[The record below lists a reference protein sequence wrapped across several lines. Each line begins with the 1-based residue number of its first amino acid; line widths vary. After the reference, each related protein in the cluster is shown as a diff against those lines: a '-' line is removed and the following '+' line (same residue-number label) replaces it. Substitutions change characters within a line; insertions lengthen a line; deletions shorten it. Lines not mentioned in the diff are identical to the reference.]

1 MAYIEVKNLDYY
13 YPREEKKT
21 LDNLNFSIEK
31 GEFILITGKS
41 GSGKSTL
48 AKCIS
53 GTVPYFY
60 GGTVG
65 GKIFLNGKDIRDT
78 NHNERAKEITMVFQD
93 PESQL
98 TMNKVHREIAFGL
111 ENVGIQE
118 NKIKR
123 RVWESMQYSNLL
135 SIAYRD
141 IVTLSGGEKQKV
153 AITSALSYMPSC
165 IILDEPTSQLDPS
178 AADETA
184 ALIRKI
190 NQELGITIIVI
201 EQRIDKWFDSADKI
215 MVINNGS
222 IKYFGGKDKFYNY
235 GDVVA
240 HEFLPVYLKLAK
252 FLKIDTMPT
261 SLKEMRKRLKDFSFT
276 APELRVQKI
285 GEVAIEIDRLICK
298 YDQTL
303 AVKNLNISVKNGDFL
318 GILGANG
325 AGKSTVMKAIMGLI
339 KYKGSIKVFGSEVS
353 KVKLKELASYVG
365 YVSQNPNDYL
375 TKDTVYEEIKF
386 TLDNYNIKEYTLIDD
401 ILKTMGIYE
410 LKDKNPRDLSGGQR
424 QRVAIA
430 SIMVLKPK
438 ILMLDEPTRGLDW
451 EIKKKLGETL
461 KTLNKKGTTVIL
473 ITHDMDFA
481 GEFCSKFMLMFNG
494 EKVSE
499 GDAENVLGD
508 GIFYTTTINKL
519 LRNSQKNI
527 FTLKQAQEMLI
538 VEASRHCESEEE
550 IK

>member
-1 MAYIEVKNLDYY
+1 MSYIEVENLDYY
-13 YPREEKKT
+13 YPMEEKKT
-21 LDNLNFSIEK
+21 LNNISFSVEK

-60 GGTVG
+60 GGTIG
-65 GKIFLNGKDIRDT
+65 GKISLNGKDIRDT
-78 NHNERAKEITMVFQD
+78 NHRERAKEITMVFQN

-184 ALIRKI
+184 SLIRKI

-201 EQRIDKWFDSADKI
+201 EQRIDKWFDLADKI

-222 IKYFGGKDKFYNY
+222 LKYFGQGVNFYKH
-235 GDVVA
+235 GDA
-240 HEFLPVYLKLAK
+240 SDNEFLPVYLKLAK
-252 FLKIDTMPT
+252 FLKTDTMPT
-261 SLKEMRKRLKDFSFT
+261 GLKQMRNLIKDFSFKKQEPKVIKT
-276 APELRVQKI
+276 GK
-285 GEVAIEIDRLICK
+285 EVVKLEHLVCK
-298 YDQTL
+298 YEQTE
-303 AVKNLNISVKNGDFL
+303 AVKNLSITIKKGDFL

-325 AGKSTVMKAIMGLI
+325 AGKSTVVKAIMGLI
-339 KYKGSIKVFGSEVS
+339 KYKGSIKVFGNEVS
-353 KVKLKELASYVG
+353 KLKLNKLSSFVG

-375 TKDTVYEEIKF
+375 TKDTVYDEIKF
-386 TLDNYNIKEYTLIDD
+386 TLDNYDIKDYTLIDD
-401 ILKTMGIYE
+401 ILKVMGIYDF
-410 LKDKNPRDLSGGQR
+410 KDKNPRDLSTGQR

-430 SIMVLKPK
+430 SIMVLNPK

-451 EIKKKLGETL
+451 EVKKNFGETL
-461 KTLNKKGTTVIL
+461 KALNEKGTTIVL

-499 GDAENVLGD
+499 GDAEDVLGD

-519 LRNSQKNI
+519 LRSSSKNI
-527 FTLKQAQEMLI
+527 FTLKQAEEMVKQDISDVSIMSQELI
-538 VEASRHCESEEE
+538 
-550 IK
+550 

>member
-1 MAYIEVKNLDYY
+1 MAYIEVKNLDYN
-13 YPREEKKT
+13 YPREDKKT
-21 LDNLNFSIEK
+21 LNNLNFSVEK

-60 GGTVG
+60 GGTIG

-78 NHNERAKEITMVFQD
+78 NHKERAKEITMVFQD
-93 PESQL
+93 PETQL

-111 ENVGIQE
+111 ENVGIDE

-178 AADETA
+178 AADETST
-184 ALIRKI
+184 LIRKI

-201 EQRIDKWFDSADKI
+201 EQRIDKWFDFADKI
-215 MVINNGS
+215 MVLDNGS
-222 IKYFGGKDKFYNY
+222 IKYFGCKDNFYNY
-235 GDVVA
+235 GDADV

-252 FLKIDTMPT
+252 FLKINTMPT
-261 SLKEMRKRLKDFSFT
+261 CLKEMRKLLKDFSFRK
-276 APELRVQKI
+276 PETKVQKI
-285 GEVAIEIDRLICK
+285 GEVAVKIDQLICNYEK
-298 YDQTL
+298 TE
-303 AVKNLNISVKNGDFL
+303 AVKNLNISVENGDFL

-353 KVKLKELASYVG
+353 KVKLKELASFVG

-386 TLDNYNIKEYTLIDD
+386 TLDNYNIKDYTLIDD

-410 LKDKNPRDLSGGQR
+410 LKEKNPRDLSGGQR

-430 SIMVLKPK
+430 SIMVLNPK

-451 EIKKKLGETL
+451 EVKRKLGKTL
-461 KTLNKKGTTVIL
+461 KILNKKGTTIIL

-499 GDAENVLGD
+499 GNAENVLED

-538 VEASRHCESEEE
+538 GDLSRHYESDEEV
-550 IK
+550 K

>member
-252 FLKIDTMPT
+252 FLKIDTMPIG
-261 SLKEMRKRLKDFSFT
+261 LKEMRKRLKDFSFT

-410 LKDKNPRDLSGGQR
+410 FKDKNPRDLSGGQR

-451 EIKKKLGETL
+451 EVKKKLGETL

-519 LRNSQKNI
+519 LRSSQKNI

-538 VEASRHCESEEE
+538 VESSRHCESEEE
-550 IK
+550 VK